1 MHPRDAC
8 ILTLARRLAG
18 PRPTFADA
26 VGALS
31 AAVTRIIPAGRV
43 FVIGTTSDGPIVG
56 SAISGIGIAPH
67 AHEVAIVRVGAD
79 GRALHLDAWLA
90 RHTLARHTLVL
101 DAPPTLAPPTH
112 ALHAPPTHAPHA
124 LAPSALALHAPPT
137 LAPPTLALH
146 ADPAASPSHDV
157 ARDEVR
163 ASPPRSE
170 ARGHA

>member
-8 ILTLARRLAG
+8 ILTLARRLVG
-18 PRPTFADA
+18 PRPSFADA

-56 SAISGIGIAPH
+56 SAISGIGIAPR

-79 GRALHLDAWLA
+79 GRVLHLDAWLA
-90 RHTLARHTLVL
+90 AHELARH
-101 DAPPTLAPPTH
+101 ALARH
-112 ALHAPPTHAPHA
+112 ALVRHALVRHTPHTLAPHA
-124 LAPSALALHAPPT
+124 LAPSALAP
-137 LAPPTLALH
+137 H
-146 ADPAASPSHDV
+146 ADPAELGAASPSHDV
-157 ARDEVR
+157 SRDEVR

>member
-18 PRPTFADA
+18 PRPSFADA

-56 SAISGIGIAPH
+56 SALSGIGIAPH

-79 GRALHLDAWLA
+79 GRVLHLDAWLA
-90 RHTLARHTLVL
+90 AHELARHTLVRH
-101 DAPPTLAPPTH
+101 TLVRHPLVRHPLVRHTPH
-112 ALHAPPTHAPHA
+112 TPHTLAPHA
-124 LAPSALALHAPPT
+124 LAPSALAP
-137 LAPPTLALH
+137 H
-146 ADPAASPSHDV
+146 ADPAELGAASPSHDV
-157 ARDEVR
+157 SRDEVR

>member
-1 MHPRDAC
+1 MHPRDAS

-18 PRPTFADA
+18 PRPSFADA

-67 AHEVAIVRVGAD
+67 AHDVAIVRVGAD
-79 GRALHLDAWLA
+79 GRVLHLHAWLA
-90 RHTLARHTLVL
+90 AHE
-101 DAPPTLAPPTH
+101 LAPQERAAHELASHPL
-112 ALHAPPTHAPHA
+112 ALAAHELTPHA
-124 LAPSALALHAPPT
+124 VDLR
-137 LAPPTLALH
+137 
-146 ADPAASPSHDV
+146 AASPSRDL
-157 ARDEVR
+157 ARDER
-163 ASPPRSE
+163 AKPPRSE